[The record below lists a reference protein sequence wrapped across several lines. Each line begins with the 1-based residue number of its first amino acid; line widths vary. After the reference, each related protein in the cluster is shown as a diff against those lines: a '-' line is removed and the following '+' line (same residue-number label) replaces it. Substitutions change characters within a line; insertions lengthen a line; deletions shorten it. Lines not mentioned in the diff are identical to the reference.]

1 MHEGFG
7 KSQRGFCLMQD
18 LKDLYQ
24 ELILDH
30 NRHPR
35 NFGVLEHPSC
45 QARGH
50 NPLCGDQLNVYLNL
64 EGDAIKALSFE
75 GKGCAIS
82 QASASIMTEVVQ
94 GLSIK
99 DVQNLFEQV
108 HLLLTDEQFDATT
121 LPFLKLQVLAG
132 VRAYPARVKCAS
144 LAWHTLMAALKQS
157 DKIAK
162 TE

>member
-1 MHEGFG
+1 
-7 KSQRGFCLMQD
+7 MQD
-18 LKDLYQ
+18 LTDLYQ

-30 NRHPR
+30 NRQPR
-35 NFGVLEHPSC
+35 NYGVIEHPSC

-50 NPLCGDQLNVYLNL
+50 NPLCGDQLNVYITL
-64 EGDAIKALSFE
+64 EGDTIQSLTFE

-82 QASASIMTEVVQ
+82 QASASIMTEVVG
-94 GLSIK
+94 GLK
-99 DVQNLFEQV
+99 KEEAQALFEQV
-108 HLLLTDEQFDATT
+108 HLLLTDDSFEAKTISY
-121 LPFLKLQVLAG
+121 PKLQVLAG

-157 DKIAK
+157 EAIAK